1 MYISNKD
8 LEILKEIELYLYNIN
23 KDTITQLDNNFIAK
37 AENVKDMYAMELYLR
52 LYSINERLLQ
62 ERKKTNKANW
72 VRISSKRQTN
82 KMYGRSKKEKEQHE
96 KANKEKWGRWKMM
109 YQKEFRQYSMEI
121 NRSTSKIIAELVNI
135 KTNLININ
143 KLGYI
148 DRRILNIDTTIKCV
162 EIMLKGVI
170 SIKNKVIKNYIDF

>member
-8 LEILKEIELYLYNIN
+8 LEILQEIELYLYNIN

-72 VRISSKRQTN
+72 NRIATKRQEN
-82 KMYGRSKKEKEQHE
+82 KMYGRSEKEILAHE
-96 KANKEKWGRWKMM
+96 RAIENRNRKE
-109 YQKEFRQYSMEI
+109 
-121 NRSTSKIIAELVNI
+121 
-135 KTNLININ
+135 
-143 KLGYI
+143 
-148 DRRILNIDTTIKCV
+148 V
-162 EIMLKGVI
+162 E
-170 SIKNKVIKNYIDF
+170 